1 MFLFD
6 TGRRQYLRSRLR
18 RRSRAL
24 PGRWQTGEAL
34 SLRGFLHDRRGVV
47 VLLVALALP
56 VLIGTMGLAAE
67 ASYWYMHKRSM
78 QNAADAAAIAAATN
92 SSSTYAAEAKAVAA
106 NLGFQDGLGNVTVQ
120 VANPATAPGCSA
132 NCYTVTVS
140 DKVPLFLSQV
150 AHYDGTNNSGMTVLA
165 ASAVATSAYVKARPF
180 CILALADFP
189 LVGPVV
195 GITGAVIA
203 NLNGCNVMSD
213 SNAICLLTNLNS
225 NVGDAVGGNLGCGI
239 VQHSN
244 MPYVPDP
251 YSGLA
256 SNIPADPCGGVYH
269 WEPVLGSLPA
279 SNQWSGSKPPGTY
292 QICGDLQLTGDTTIT
307 GPGNTLLVIYN
318 GKLDTSSGLLSL
330 LTGHTLQTASGAG
343 LTIVF
348 SGSNSLLGILHT
360 PVGSGTLDIAAPTSG
375 SWSGI
380 AIYHD
385 PALTV
390 GVNLPSLGVGP
401 TWNISGMV
409 YVPNSIVALAGA
421 VNPATNG
428 ARCFGMVVG
437 TFAAALGSIFPN
449 NNQCSAAGLIPPMG
463 GIRGTLVN

>member
-1 MFLFD
+1 M
-6 TGRRQYLRSRLR
+6 TGAGRILRL
-18 RRSRAL
+18 L
-24 PGRWQTGEAL
+24 
-34 SLRGFLHDRRGVV
+34 GFLHDQSGVAV
-47 VLLVALALP
+47 MLVALSTP
-56 VLIGTMGLAAE
+56 VLIGAMGLAAE

-92 SSSTYAAEAKAVAA
+92 ASSTYAAEAKAVAA
-106 NLGFQDGLGNVTVQ
+106 NLGFQDGSGNVTVQ
-120 VANPATAPGCSA
+120 VFHKSTAPGCNA

-150 AHYDGTNNSGMTVLA
+150 AHYAGTTTANNKDMTA
-165 ASAVATSAYVKARPF
+165 ISASAVATASKAYSY
-180 CILALADFP
+180 CILALANFP

-195 GITGAVIA
+195 GVAGAVIA
-203 NLNGCNVMSD
+203 NLNGCNVISD
-213 SNAICLLTNLNS
+213 SNAICLLTNLNA
-225 NVGDAVGGNLGCGI
+225 NVGDAVGANLGCGI
-239 VQHSN
+239 RANSN

-256 SNIPADPCGGVYH
+256 SSIPADPCGGVYH

-279 SNQWSGSKPPGTY
+279 SNQWSGSKPAGTY

-318 GKLDTSSGLLSL
+318 GKLDTSSGLLI
-330 LTGHTLQTASGAG
+330 GHTLQTASGAG

-348 SGSNSLLGILHT
+348 TGSNSLLGVLHVPT
-360 PVGSGTLDIAAPTSG
+360 GAGILDIAAPTSG
-375 SWSGI
+375 TWSGI

-390 GVNLPSLGVGP
+390 GVNLSSLGVGP
-401 TWNISGMV
+401 TWKISGMT
-409 YVPNSIVALAGA
+409 YLPNSVVALAGA

-449 NNQCSAAGLIPPMG
+449 NNQCVAAGAAFPMG
-463 GIRGTLVN
+463 GSRGTLVN